1 MTIEFIPQ
9 EVDIVEIARTIV
21 QIVFI
26 ILSIIMTVIV
36 LMQEGKNNG
45 LGALT
50 GSSDTYWSK
59 NKGRSM
65 EGMLVKITRVLLAL
79 FLIISAVLTIRR
91 FQQEYLRGCRFATAF
106 YYYTNIVNNKYV
118 KRCIF
123 TTDVHFSVFHMGIE

>member
-1 MTIEFIPQ
+1 M
-9 EVDIVEIARTIV
+9 EIARTIV

-45 LGALT
+45 LGTLT
-50 GSSDTYWSK
+50 GSADTYWSK

-79 FLIISAVLTIRR
+79 FLIISAVLTIGR
-91 FQQEYLRGCRFATAF
+91 FQ
-106 YYYTNIVNNKYV
+106 
-118 KRCIF
+118 
-123 TTDVHFSVFHMGIE
+123 

>member
-1 MTIEFIPQ
+1 M
-9 EVDIVEIARTIV
+9 EIARTII

-50 GSSDTYWSK
+50 GSVDTYWSK

-65 EGMLVKITRVLLAL
+65 EGALEHFTRYGAIVFMIITLVL
-79 FLIISAVLTIRR
+79 
-91 FQQEYLRGCRFATAF
+91 
-106 YYYTNIVNNKYV
+106 NILMK
-118 KRCIF
+118 
-123 TTDVHFSVFHMGIE
+123 TQG

>member
-1 MTIEFIPQ
+1 M
-9 EVDIVEIARTIV
+9 EIARTII

-50 GSSDTYWSK
+50 GSSDTWSK

-79 FLIISAVLTIRR
+79 FLIISAVLTIGR
-91 FQQEYLRGCRFATAF
+91 FQ
-106 YYYTNIVNNKYV
+106 
-118 KRCIF
+118 
-123 TTDVHFSVFHMGIE
+123 

>member
-1 MTIEFIPQ
+1 M
-9 EVDIVEIARTIV
+9 EIARTII

-50 GSSDTYWSK
+50 GSADTYWSN

-65 EGMLVKITRVLLAL
+65 EGMLVKVTRVLLAL
-79 FLIISAVLTIRR
+79 FLIISAVLTIGR
-91 FQQEYLRGCRFATAF
+91 FQ
-106 YYYTNIVNNKYV
+106 
-118 KRCIF
+118 
-123 TTDVHFSVFHMGIE
+123 

>member
-1 MTIEFIPQ
+1 MKKELLEERKQ
-9 EVDIVEIARTIV
+9 IVYELICDDLYVPMKAKEIARTIV

-79 FLIISAVLTIRR
+79 FLIISAVLTIGR
-91 FQQEYLRGCRFATAF
+91 FQ
-106 YYYTNIVNNKYV
+106 
-118 KRCIF
+118 
-123 TTDVHFSVFHMGIE
+123 

>member
-1 MTIEFIPQ
+1 M
-9 EVDIVEIARTIV
+9 EIARTII

-65 EGMLVKITRVLLAL
+65 EGTLVKVTRVLAVLFILLAL
-79 FLIISAVLTIRR
+79 ALNLKV
-91 FQQEYLRGCRFATAF
+91 FA
-106 YYYTNIVNNKYV
+106 
-118 KRCIF
+118 
-123 TTDVHFSVFHMGIE
+123 